1 MRRRGSRTGVLLRA
15 GRVTL
20 LALVGA
26 GTTLATLTAAPAAAQ
41 GRTHAVIIVG
51 LGGSE
56 EYRESFHAEASKIYR
71 ALVDRH
77 GIPEEDVT
85 YLGERVET
93 APEMISAR
101 STRAEV
107 MATFGSIAQRAGP
120 MDRLLVVMIGHG
132 TSGGEEV
139 QFNLPGPDLTPS
151 DFLEGLGAF
160 PTQTLALV
168 HTGSASGGFV
178 GPLSGPNRILVAA
191 TRTERQLNA
200 TEFGQYFAEAVA
212 GADADLD
219 KDERVSL
226 LEAFHYTRREVE
238 RHYQD
243 ENELLTETAVLDDNG
258 DGTLSHDAGL
268 AGPDG
273 PLAATFHLGGV
284 SGTAGQRP
292 DDPVLARLYDE
303 RAEIQA
309 RIDEVRTLRES
320 MDEERYLEALEP
332 LLVELAL
339 KNREIR
345 AAEGGGS

>member
-1 MRRRGSRTGVLLRA
+1 MSERSHPFAGLRVA
-15 GRVTL
+15 GRAAALGLVW
-20 LALVGA
+20 LAAL
-26 GTTLATLTAAPAAAQ
+26 AAPAAAQ

-71 ALVDRH
+71 ALVDAH
-77 GIPEEDVT
+77 GIPEGDVT

-93 APEMISAR
+93 DPGMISDR
-101 STRAEV
+101 STRANV
-107 MATFGSIAQRAGP
+107 LAVLGGIAQRAGP
-120 MDRLLVVMIGHG
+120 MDRLFVVMIGHG
-132 TSGGEEV
+132 TSGNGEV
-139 QFNLPGPDLTPS
+139 QFNLPGPDLTPA
-151 DFLEGLGAF
+151 DFLEGLAAF

-178 GPLSGPNRILVAA
+178 APLSGPNRILLAA
-191 TRTERQLNA
+191 TRSERQLNA
-200 TEFGQYFAEAVA
+200 TEFGQFFADAVA
-212 GADADLD
+212 GEDADLD

-226 LEAFHYTRREVE
+226 LEAYLYTRREVE
-238 RHYQD
+238 RFYED

-273 PLAATFHLGGV
+273 PLAATFLLGGI
-284 SGTAGQRP
+284 SGTAGQVP
-292 DDPVLARLYDE
+292 DDPELARLYEE

-309 RIDEVRTLRES
+309 RIDEVRALRDS
-320 MDEERYLEALEP
+320 MEEDRYLDTLEP

-339 KNREIR
+339 KTREIR